1 MSFHDRFYSLKR
13 DYEAKGLS
21 ELEASHAAIV
31 HIQADVARGVEYSI

>member
-13 DYEAKGLS
+13 DYEAQGLN

-31 HIQADVARGVEYSI
+31 HIQADVARGVAYTI